1 MKRFELRK
9 ILSDRLL
16 VFDGAM
22 GTELYTR
29 HVFTNR
35 SYDEVCLS
43 MPKLVSTIHEEYIK
57 AGADVITTNSFGAN
71 AIQLKGYGLSE
82 KVESINKAA
91 AELARKVAD
100 SCDSRKVYVAGS
112 VGPIFS
118 LGSTRENR
126 VAALVEQLRALAP
139 GVDFIIFETLPSRDA
154 AYEASLAMKE
164 FAEEKPFMLSFAI
177 SDDSERIVSDVTRLF
192 QPFDDC
198 PEPDALGLNCGTGPA
213 HILTALETGVKC
225 TKLPI
230 VVQPNA
236 GSPRMIDGRQ
246 LYLCSP
252 EYLATYGQR
261 YVNLGARGIGGCCGT
276 TPAHIEELA
285 RSLKSF
291 SKAVTHIVI
300 SEAEKKSDVLVPEKP
315 LSERSMLGRKLANGE
330 WITMI
335 ETTPPLTWV
344 PDKLIEKA
352 IICRQHGI
360 DTLNVPDGPRASP
373 RLSALVTAALIQQ
386 KAGIE
391 TVLHICGRDRNT
403 IGLQADMLGAAA
415 LGIRN
420 ILFITGDPP
429 KLGNYSFATGV
440 FDTDSIGLVR
450 IQKGMN
456 RGIDI
461 GGQPVKPATETVAGV
476 GADPNAIDF
485 EREVRRMR
493 EKVAAGADYVTTQP
507 VFDPDAL
514 FRFMDAIA
522 DLNVP
527 IIAGIWPL
535 VSLKN
540 ALFMRNEVPGVVV
553 PDSILERMS
562 SRDTAEAQLAE
573 GIAIAKEAVERI
585 RSRVAGVQVSAPF
598 GRIQAAFDVLGC

>member
-1 MKRFELRK
+1 MTFELRQT
-9 ILSDRLL
+9 LRDRLL

-22 GTELYTR
+22 GTELYAR

-35 SYDEVCLS
+35 NYDELCLS
-43 MPKLVSTIHEEYIK
+43 MPNLVSEIHEEYIK

-71 AIQLKGYGLSE
+71 AIQLKGYGLAE
-82 KVESINKAA
+82 KVESINVAA
-91 AELARKVAD
+91 AALARRAAD
-100 SCDSRKVYVAGS
+100 SCDSRKVLVAGS

-118 LGSTRENR
+118 LGSTREQR
-126 VAALVEQLRALAP
+126 VAALSAQVKVLAECDI
-139 GVDFIIFETLPSRDA
+139 DFIIFETLPSRDA

-164 FAEEKPFMLSFAI
+164 CGGDKPFVLSFAI
-177 SDDSERIVSDVTRLF
+177 SDDGARIVSDVARLM

-213 HILTALETGVKC
+213 HILTALETAVKC
-225 TKLPI
+225 TALPLI
-230 VVQPNA
+230 VQPNA
-236 GSPRMIDGRQ
+236 GAPRMVDGRQ

-291 SKAVTHIVI
+291 SKAMTHITVFD
-300 SEAEKKSDVLVPEKP
+300 ATKGSDILVAEKP
-315 LSERSMLGRKLANGE
+315 LAERSALGRKLANGE

-335 ETTPPLTWV
+335 ETTPPLSWV
-344 PDKLIEKA
+344 TDKLIEKA
-352 IICRQHGI
+352 IICKQHGI

-456 RGIDI
+456 RGVDI
-461 GGQPVKPATETVAGV
+461 GGQPVKPATEAVAGV

-485 EREVRRMR
+485 DREVSRMR
-493 EKVAAGADYVTTQP
+493 EKVAAGADYITTQP

-514 FRFMDAIA
+514 LRFMDAIA
-522 DLNVP
+522 DLHVP
-527 IIAGIWPL
+527 LIAGIWPL

-553 PDSILERMS
+553 PDSVLERMS

-573 GIAIAKEAVERI
+573 GIAIARESVERI
-585 RSRVAGVQVSAPF
+585 RDRVAGVQVSAPF

>member
-1 MKRFELRK
+1 MTFELRK
-9 ILSDRLL
+9 TLRERLL

-22 GTELYTR
+22 GTELYAR

-43 MPKLVSTIHEEYIK
+43 IPKLVSEIHNDYIK

-71 AIQLKGYGLSE
+71 SIQLKGYGFSE
-82 KVESINKAA
+82 KAVAINKAA
-91 AELARKVAD
+91 AELARKAAD
-100 SCDSRKVYVAGS
+100 AYDSRKILVAGS

-118 LGSTRENR
+118 LGSTRESR
-126 VAALVEQLRALAP
+126 VAALLEQVRALAP

-154 AYEASLAMKE
+154 AYEASLVMKQFGE
-164 FAEEKPFMLSFAI
+164 QKPFVLSFAI

-213 HILTALETGVKC
+213 HILTALETAVKC
-225 TKLPI
+225 TTLPI
-230 VVQPNA
+230 IVQPNA
-236 GSPRMIDGRQ
+236 GAPRMVDGRQ

-291 SKAVTHIVI
+291 SKAVTHITVLDT
-300 SEAEKKSDVLVPEKP
+300 AKNSDVLVPEKT
-315 LSERSMLGRKLANGE
+315 LAERSALGRKLANGE

-344 PDKLIEKA
+344 ADKLVEKA
-352 IICRQHGI
+352 VICKQHGI

-391 TVLHICGRDRNT
+391 TVLHICARDRNT

-429 KLGNYSFATGV
+429 KLGNYSFASGV

-456 RGIDI
+456 RGVDM

-485 EREVRRMR
+485 DREVRRMR
-493 EKVAAGADYVTTQP
+493 EKVEAGADYITTQP

-527 IIAGIWPL
+527 LIAGIWPL

-573 GIAIAKEAVERI
+573 GIAIARESVERI